1 MDILPPSLSV
11 SQALLFLGNVSKSTF
26 YASIRNDTFPSRVLR
41 INNRIVIPT
50 MPLLEAVGMPADK
63 ALEML
68 NQAVTNTEK
77 EVA

>member
-26 YASIRNDTFPSRVLR
+26 YASIRNNTFPSRVLR

-50 MPLLEAVGMPADK
+50 MPLLDAVGIPADK
-63 ALEML
+63 ALELL
-68 NQAVTNTEK
+68 NQASNTSTK